1 MGAEWVQWLL
11 GIAVGGLFAWLSWLT
26 ISHIAL
32 RVELAGNYNDTA
44 EVRQLIADL
53 IKPLQDQNVVITR
66 QLSRI
71 EGILRGAGRE

>member
-11 GIAVGGLFAWLSWLT
+11 GIAVGGLFACLSWLT

-32 RVELAGNYNDTA
+32 RVELARNYNDTA

-53 IKPLQDQNVVITR
+53 IKPLQDQNAVITR

>member
-1 MGAEWVQWLL
+1 MGTEWMQWLL

-32 RVELAGNYNDTA
+32 RVELARNYHDTT

-53 IKPLQDQNVVITR
+53 IKPLQDQNAVITV

-71 EGILRGAGRE
+71 EGILRGSGRG

>member
-71 EGILRGAGRE
+71 EGILRGVGRE